1 MIEGLDGSRRKRIRT
16 RVLVDWRFQLAL
28 AGPLLGVLVMA
39 AAAYAVAVYLL
50 PGEAALTAMNAE
62 ETRRMLL
69 RASAVYFALA
79 TAGLGSVALFLSHR
93 IAGPA
98 FVIERALR
106 SLRDGDPGER
116 LSLRPGDSL
125 QELARAAREL
135 REHLGEREDRRR
147 GLLQQIAARLDGDDI
162 AGARELLHQL
172 DLPKQ
177 PE

>member
-1 MIEGLDGSRRKRIRT
+1 
-16 RVLVDWRFQLAL
+16 
-28 AGPLLGVLVMA
+28 
-39 AAAYAVAVYLL
+39 
-50 PGEAALTAMNAE
+50 
-62 ETRRMLL
+62 MLL